1 MSRIGKQPIP
11 IPVGVSVQVTDH
23 NAVTIKG
30 PKGEL
35 KRLVDPDMQVM
46 VEDGSLLVTR
56 PSDSK
61 RHKALHGLYRALL
74 NNMVIGVSTG
84 YTITQELVGVG
95 FRANA
100 NGSLL
105 ELSLGYSHD
114 IVMQIPKELSL
125 QTETVKG
132 KNPTIT
138 LKGNDKELIG
148 QVAAK
153 IRSLRSPEPYKGKG
167 IRFQNEILRSKA
179 GKSASKNQ

>member
-11 IPVGVSVQVTDH
+11 LPAGVSVQVTDH
-23 NAVTIKG
+23 NAVTVKG

-35 KRLVDPDMQVM
+35 KRSVDPDMQVM
-46 VEDGSLLVTR
+46 VEDGRLLVTR

-84 YTITQELVGVG
+84 YSVTQELVGVG
-95 FRANA
+95 YRANA
-100 NGSLL
+100 NGPLL

-114 IVMQIPKELSL
+114 IVMQIPKELWL
-125 QTETVKG
+125 RTETVKG
-132 KNPTIT
+132 KNPIVT
-138 LKGNDKELIG
+138 LSGSDKELIG

-167 IRFQNEILRSKA
+167 IRFENEILRRKA
-179 GKSASKNQ
+179 GKSASKK